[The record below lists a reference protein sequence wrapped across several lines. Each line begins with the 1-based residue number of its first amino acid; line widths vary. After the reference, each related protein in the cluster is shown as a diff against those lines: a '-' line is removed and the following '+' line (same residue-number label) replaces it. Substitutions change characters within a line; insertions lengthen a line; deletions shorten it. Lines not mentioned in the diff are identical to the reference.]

1 MQVVLVSKPGL
12 GESGVGLSI
21 EAGSRDEP
29 ASVPGLAHL
38 LEHMVSFEMLEE
50 MAGGIGNG
58 HTDYDRTRFD
68 FQVRPGLLEKTLAK
82 LSKAVSS
89 PVFDSAAV
97 EREARMIELEHM
109 KNMDDEMA
117 RLDQAMRVM
126 SNTHHPFSR
135 FYTGTYKTLTCK
147 AKALSQFH
155 AKFYHP
161 HLMKLAIVD
170 ARPIHEIK
178 QLVMQSFSSLKGKQL
193 TKRTKPNA
201 KPFLPQH
208 TGFEMKIKASS
219 KRIFLQFEV
228 PPGKTLEVLSRIL
241 AHRAKGSILQLL
253 KARAWAYNLE
263 CFVLDY
269 SDLTIF
275 TIKISPTNAGINHRE
290 DILAIFFSYIDFL
303 KLSSPHSLQAIADEH
318 HTHHTHLSPRTQAL
332 QLTTTTPQNNYS
344 HSHLLKTLN
353 KLTSTNLR
361 MFTTGIQIPPT
372 SPIEH
377 WYNTHYQLQPLPQIQ
392 PHKHTFLLP
401 HKNIL
406 LPNNTIPLLTNI
418 LISFPHNIQTP
429 AIANLLTTYLNLHFS
444 LPFQQPNHPFISFHP
459 TQDAI
464 ILTATGFN
472 PQPLL
477 HQTIKQLHT
486 LKINTNLL
494 FLAKQSIINSF
505 PNPLQDAISLTLSA
519 LSHNTWSNQELKL
532 HTNTVSPSQIKRAL
546 DNLNTKGKVKI
557 SPNINLPSLSRLFK
571 DRPPLPT
578 PPEII
583 LPQANLVVRQNSSSY
598 LSTLAFY
605 LDMYPLTNT
614 TLHATA
620 STAHSLIQA
629 PLIHQLR
636 YTEELAYSIHTI
648 HHTTNTRAGFLFL
661 VQTKHPSNLIE
672 ARLNSFFQTFKT
684 PDTKINSFLAS
695 LAHKHRRK
703 LSIHLHPLNQCPAP
717 FHYNCG
723 SEIPSISSWKR
734 QLLTS
739 TQ

>member
-1 MQVVLVSKPGL
+1 MKLFVFLLLVFGEELRLENGMQVVLVSKPGL

-147 AKALSQFH
+147 AKALSHFH

-170 ARPIHEIK
+170 ARPIHELK
-178 QLVMQSFSSLKGKQL
+178 QLVMQSFSSLKGKPL
-193 TKRTKPNA
+193 TKRTKPNV

-228 PPGKTLEVLSRIL
+228 PPGETLEVLSRIL

-263 CFVLDY
+263 CFVFDY

-318 HTHHTHLSPRTQAL
+318 HTHLSPRTHAL
-332 QLTTTTPQNNYS
+332 LLTTTTPQNNYS
-344 HSHLLKTLN
+344 HSHFLKTLN
-353 KLTSTNLR
+353 KLTPTNLR

-406 LPNNTIPLLTNI
+406 LPNHTTPQLTNI

-444 LPFQQPNHPFISFHP
+444 LPLPTSCHLLPSHPRRNHPNCHWLQPP
-459 TQDAI
+459 TTPPPNNQ
-464 ILTATGFN
+464 TTTHSKN
-472 PQPLL
+472 QHQPPFPCKTIHHKLL
-477 HQTIKQLHT
+477 PKPTPRCPL
-486 LKINTNLL
+486 
-494 FLAKQSIINSF
+494 
-505 PNPLQDAISLTLSA
+505 PNPIC
-519 LSHNTWSNQELKL
+519 
-532 HTNTVSPSQIKRAL
+532 
-546 DNLNTKGKVKI
+546 
-557 SPNINLPSLSRLFK
+557 
-571 DRPPLPT
+571 PLPQHMVQPRT
-578 PPEII
+578 KITHQQS
-583 LPQANLVVRQNSSSY
+583 L
-598 LSTLAFY
+598 
-605 LDMYPLTNT
+605 PLTNQT
-614 TLHATA
+614 RIRQPKHKGKSQNIIKHQSTLTFPPLQRQTSPAHPTRNHPPPSQPCCPPKLILIPQHTCILPGHVSPHQYNPPCHCIHCPLPHPGSPHPPTA
-620 STAHSLIQA
+620 LHGGAGLFHSHHPPHHQHPCWILVSSPNQA
-629 PLIHQLR
+629 P
-636 YTEELAYSIHTI
+636 T
-648 HHTTNTRAGFLFL
+648 
-661 VQTKHPSNLIE
+661 
-672 ARLNSFFQTFKT
+672 
-684 PDTKINSFLAS
+684 
-695 LAHKHRRK
+695 
-703 LSIHLHPLNQCPAP
+703 
-717 FHYNCG
+717 
-723 SEIPSISSWKR
+723 
-734 QLLTS
+734 
-739 TQ
+739 